1 MMNKLLT
8 SSPQNPYNSHETIN
22 IGILKVSLP
31 IGQFHITVAQNNPGI
46 IQQEKVFI
54 DTIQLIGNLID
65 SMQAYLLLGF

>member
-46 IQQEKVFI
+46 IQQEKGI
-54 DTIQLIGNLID
+54 YRYD
-65 SMQAYLLLGF
+65 STHWKFD